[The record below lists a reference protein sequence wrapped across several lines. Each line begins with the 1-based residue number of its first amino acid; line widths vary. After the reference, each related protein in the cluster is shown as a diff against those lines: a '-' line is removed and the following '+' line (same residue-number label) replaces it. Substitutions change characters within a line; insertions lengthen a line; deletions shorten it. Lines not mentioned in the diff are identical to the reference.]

1 MCGYPTCLCAYWA
14 VGRLPWQLQRSLS
27 DAVMLLCCVR
37 LRTAALAAGA
47 AAACVKNEGVAA
59 AREVNHA
66 DFGAAEQG
74 TFRVCELPVAAW
86 CGAAPAA
93 FSPAVGAGSRVS
105 EPAPKPWRRSHQ
117 SAERHSHPWSA
128 IPAPCL
134 SATPPFRCGFNALS
148 AGGCSS
154 VSASLHLTNL
164 KERKHL
170 SPYHV
175 LVCAPAAPQ
184 HLWAWPNMA
193 ESANTCSIHL
203 VSPSASVLLLRRT
216 L

>member
-1 MCGYPTCLCAYWA
+1 MPSVREMAMCGYPTCLCAYWA

-59 AREVNHA
+59 AREVYHA

-128 IPAPCL
+128 IPAPCP
-134 SATPPFRCGFNALS
+134 SATPSFCCGFNALS
-148 AGGCSS
+148 AVGCSS
-154 VSASLHLTNL
+154 VSASVYLTNL
-164 KERKHL
+164 KQRKHL
-170 SPYHV
+170 SP
-175 LVCAPAAPQ
+175 
-184 HLWAWPNMA
+184 
-193 ESANTCSIHL
+193 
-203 VSPSASVLLLRRT
+203 
-216 L
+216 